1 MGLAARNALCVVALF
16 LPGLPAV
23 GELLALAADV
33 LPTFL
38 VVGANSYYMV
48 PARNFWLEIDWS
60 PDGLEI
66 ANPVQVYGAVVLGI
80 VIGDCGAG

>member
-1 MGLAARNALCVVALF
+1 M
-16 LPGLPAV
+16 
-23 GELLALAADV
+23 
-33 LPTFL
+33 PTFL